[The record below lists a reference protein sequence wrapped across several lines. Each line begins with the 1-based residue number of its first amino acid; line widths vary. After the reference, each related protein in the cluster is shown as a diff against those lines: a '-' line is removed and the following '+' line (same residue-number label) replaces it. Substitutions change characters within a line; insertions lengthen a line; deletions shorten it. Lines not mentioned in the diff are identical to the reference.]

1 MQRFKS
7 HLSTVALTAA
17 CAFASGC
24 LSIDAG
30 DEEAGPN
37 PTASGTLTVAVAN
50 GEARYMLEREDGV
63 FVRLDLDSLT
73 ATATPGAE
81 PSIDWRTASGSP
93 VDVFGTE
100 GDDGTIVVDVM
111 RPAEG
116 IGELTSALVTTGTKR
131 VLALRVQ
138 FDGGQTL
145 GTEQDVRNTLAG
157 AATHLAGSSFGK
169 MQLEYDVAG
178 PFNIAFGK
186 CDDYNRWQNEAKA
199 AARNAGFDLG
209 AYQHFMIM
217 GKMDCG
223 YAGMGAQPGSATW
236 IAGLWPEVV
245 VHELGH
251 NFGLWHA
258 SSRTCR
264 SGGATV
270 TMSNECTFDEY
281 GDPFDPMGNG
291 GKQHFN
297 ANYKANLG
305 WIPSSQVMTAAS
317 DGTYT
322 LAPMTE
328 ASSGI
333 QLLRVKGPND
343 IMYQVEF
350 RQPAPTNVIDS
361 RNSSGRGVLIHAFFT
376 QARESGRAHLLDMV
390 PGGNFRDAPLAVGAS
405 HQLFGTNATLKL
417 LSVSPTGAAIQISGL
432 GGTGGTGDPGD
443 PGDPGDDGGTGSTG
457 QSLAVLHSGKC
468 MGVNAAS
475 LDNGAAVVQ
484 RPCTGASDQQWQ
496 IESIGGTTAVVK
508 NVNSG
513 KCLDVRG
520 SSRNNRANITQSDCD
535 GNKNSQKWNLI
546 DRGNGVV
553 SLRSVNSG
561 KCVDVSGAS
570 TADGASFIQYTCSSG
585 TNQRFR
591 RQ

>member
-7 HLSTVALTAA
+7 HLTTVALTAA
-17 CAFASGC
+17 CAFTSGC
-24 LSIDAG
+24 LSIDA
-30 DEEAGPN
+30 DEGAGPT

-50 GEARYMLEREDGV
+50 GEARYMLERGDGV
-63 FVRLDLDSLT
+63 FVRLNLDSMTDT
-73 ATATPGAE
+73 APPGE
-81 PSIDWRTASGSP
+81 ESSIDWRTASGSP

-100 GDDGTIVVDVM
+100 IDDGTIVVDTM

-131 VLALRVQ
+131 VLVLRVQ

-145 GTEQDVRNTLAG
+145 GTEQDVRNTMAG

-169 MQLEYDVAG
+169 MQLEYDLAG
-178 PFNIAFGK
+178 PFNITFGK
-186 CDDYNRWQNEAKA
+186 CDDYNRWQNEART
-199 AARNAGFDLG
+199 AARNAGFDLN
-209 AYQHFMIM
+209 AYQHYMIM

-223 YAGMGAQPGSATW
+223 YAGMGAQPGNATW

-264 SGGATV
+264 DGGATV
-270 TMSNECTFDEY
+270 TMSNDCTFDEY
-281 GDPFDPMGNG
+281 GDVFDPMGNG
-291 GKQHFN
+291 GKQHYN
-297 ANYKANLG
+297 ANYKVNLG
-305 WIPSSQVMTAAS
+305 WIPSSQAQTVTA

-328 ASSGI
+328 ASTGT
-333 QLLRVKGPND
+333 QLLRIKGPND
-343 IMYQVEF
+343 IMYQIEF
-350 RQPAPTNVIDS
+350 RQPAATNVVDS
-361 RNSSGRGVLIHAFFT
+361 RNLSTKGLLIHAFFT
-376 QARESGRAHLLDMV
+376 QSRESGRAHLLDMV
-390 PGGNFRDAPLAVGAS
+390 PGGNFRDAPLVVGAS
-405 HQLFGTNATLKL
+405 HQLFGTSATLKL
-417 LSVSPTGAAIQISGL
+417 LSVSTTGAQVQISGL
-432 GGTGGTGDPGD
+432 GGGTGDPGGN
-443 PGDPGDDGGTGSTG
+443 PGGDPGSNPGGTVG
-457 QSLAVLHSGKC
+457 QSLAALHSGKC
-468 MGVNAAS
+468 MSVTAAS
-475 LDNGAAVVQ
+475 LNNGATIIQ

-496 IESIGGTTAVVK
+496 VEILSGTTATVK

-513 KCLDVRG
+513 KCLDVQG
-520 SSRNNRANITQSDCD
+520 ASRNNGANITQSDC
-535 GNKNSQKWNLI
+535 NSSTNSQKWDLI

-561 KCVDVSGAS
+561 KCVDVYGVS
-570 TADGASFIQYTCSSG
+570 TADGARLAQYTCNNG
-585 TNQRFR
+585 TNQQFR

>member
-24 LSIDAG
+24 LSIDAV
-30 DEEAGPN
+30 DEGAGLT

-63 FVRLDLDSLT
+63 FVRLNLDTMT
-73 ATATPGAE
+73 ASADAE
-81 PSIDWRTASGSP
+81 SPIDWRTASGSP

-100 GDDGTIVVDVM
+100 TDDGTLVVDMM

-131 VLALRVQ
+131 VLVLRVQ

-145 GTEQDVRNTLAG
+145 GTEQDVRNTMDG

-169 MQLEYDVAG
+169 MQLQYDVAG

-186 CDDYNRWQNEAKA
+186 CDDYNRWQNEAKT
-199 AARNAGFDLG
+199 AARNAGFDLN
-209 AYQHFMIM
+209 AYQHYMIM

-264 SGGATV
+264 NGGTTV
-270 TMSNECTFDEY
+270 TMSNDCTFDEY
-281 GDPFDPMGNG
+281 GDVFDPMGNG

-305 WIPSSQVMTAAS
+305 WIPSSQVVTVTS

-328 ASSGI
+328 ASTGT

-343 IMYQVEF
+343 VMYHIEF
-350 RQPAPTNVIDS
+350 RQPAATNVIDS
-361 RNSSGRGVLIHAFFT
+361 RNISGRGVLVHAFFT
-376 QARESGRAHLLDMV
+376 QSRESGRAHLLDMV
-390 PGGNFRDAPLAVGAS
+390 PGGNFRDAPLVVNAS

-417 LSVSPTGAAIQISGL
+417 LSVSPTGAQVEISGL
-432 GGTGGTGDPGD
+432 GGTGGPVDPGD
-443 PGDPGDDGGTGSTG
+443 PVDPVDPGGTGG
-457 QSLAVLHSGKC
+457 QSLAALHSGKC
-468 MGVNAAS
+468 MSVSAAS
-475 LDNGAAVVQ
+475 LDNGATVVQ
-484 RPCTGASDQQWQ
+484 RPCTGASDQQWK
-496 IESIGGTTAVVK
+496 IETSGTTAAVK

-513 KCLDVRG
+513 KCLDVQG
-520 SSRNNRANITQSDCD
+520 SSRNNSANITQSDCD
-535 GNKNSQKWNLI
+535 GSKNSQKWSLI
-546 DRGNGVV
+546 DRGGGAI

-561 KCVDVSGAS
+561 KCVDVNGAS
-570 TADGASFIQYTCSSG
+570 TADNARFIQYTCSNG

-591 RQ
+591 QQ

>member
-1 MQRFKS
+1 MKRFKS
-7 HLSTVALTAA
+7 HLTTAALTAA
-17 CAFASGC
+17 CAFAPGC
-24 LSIDAG
+24 LILDAG
-30 DEEAGPN
+30 DEGAGPA

-63 FVRLDLDSLT
+63 FVRLDLGSMTDT
-73 ATATPGAE
+73 APGAE

-100 GDDGTIVVDVM
+100 TGDGTIMVATM

-116 IGELTSALVTTGTKR
+116 IGELTNALVTTGTKR
-131 VLALRVQ
+131 VLVLRVQ

-145 GTEQDVRNTLAG
+145 GTEQDVRNTMAG

-178 PFNIAFGK
+178 PFNISFGK
-186 CDDYNRWQNEAKA
+186 CDDYNRWQNEART
-199 AARNAGFDLG
+199 AARNAGFDLN
-209 AYQHFMIM
+209 AYQHYMIM

-223 YAGMGAQPGSATW
+223 YAGMGAQPGNATW

-264 SGGATV
+264 NAGATV
-270 TMSNECTFDEY
+270 TMSNDCTFDEY

-297 ANYKANLG
+297 ANYKVNLG
-305 WIPSSQVMTAAS
+305 WIPSSQAQTVTA

-328 ASSGI
+328 ASTGT

-343 IMYQVEF
+343 VMYQIEF
-350 RQPAPTNVIDS
+350 RQPAATNVVDS
-361 RNSSGRGVLIHAFFT
+361 RNLSTKGVLIHAFFT
-376 QARESGRAHLLDMV
+376 QSRESGRAHLLDMI
-390 PGGNFRDAPLAVGAS
+390 PGGNFRDSPLAVGAS

-417 LSVSPTGAAIQISGL
+417 LSVSATGAQVQISGL
-432 GGTGGTGDPGD
+432 GGGTTDPGGGTGGGDPGGGTGGTA
-443 PGDPGDDGGTGSTG
+443 G
-457 QSLAVLHSGKC
+457 QSLAALHSGKC
-468 MGVNAAS
+468 MSVNAAS
-475 LDNGAAVVQ
+475 LDNGATVVQ
-484 RPCTGASDQQWQ
+484 RPCTGAGDQQWQ
-496 IESIGGTTAVVK
+496 VEIISGTTATVK

-513 KCLDVRG
+513 KCLDVQG
-520 SSRNNRANITQSDCD
+520 SSRNNGANITQADCNS
-535 GNKNSQKWNLI
+535 GRNSQKWDLI
-546 DRGNGVV
+546 DRGNGAV
-553 SLRSVNSG
+553 SLRSVNSA
-561 KCVDVSGAS
+561 KCVDVYSAS
-570 TADGASFIQYTCSSG
+570 TADGARIAQYTCNNG
-585 TNQRFR
+585 TNQQFR

>member
-1 MQRFKS
+1 MKRFKS
-7 HLSTVALTAA
+7 HLTTAALTAA
-17 CAFASGC
+17 CAFAPGC
-24 LSIDAG
+24 LILDAG
-30 DEEAGPN
+30 DEGAGPA

-63 FVRLDLDSLT
+63 FVRLDLGSMTDT
-73 ATATPGAE
+73 APGAE

-100 GDDGTIVVDVM
+100 TGDGTIMVATM

-116 IGELTSALVTTGTKR
+116 IGELTNALVTTGTKR
-131 VLALRVQ
+131 VLVLRVQ

-145 GTEQDVRNTLAG
+145 GTEQDVRNTMAG

-178 PFNIAFGK
+178 PFNISFGK
-186 CDDYNRWQNEAKA
+186 CDDYNRWQNEART
-199 AARNAGFDLG
+199 AARNAGFDLN
-209 AYQHFMIM
+209 AYQHYMIM

-223 YAGMGAQPGSATW
+223 YAGMGAQPGNATW

-264 SGGATV
+264 NAGATV
-270 TMSNECTFDEY
+270 TMSNDCTFDEY

-297 ANYKANLG
+297 ANYKVNLG
-305 WIPSSQVMTAAS
+305 WIPSSQAQTVTA

-328 ASSGI
+328 ASTGT

-343 IMYQVEF
+343 VMYQIEF
-350 RQPAPTNVIDS
+350 RQPAATNVVDS
-361 RNSSGRGVLIHAFFT
+361 RNLSTKGVLIHAFFT
-376 QARESGRAHLLDMV
+376 QSRESGRAHLLDMI
-390 PGGNFRDAPLAVGAS
+390 PGGNFRDSPLAVGAS

-417 LSVSPTGAAIQISGL
+417 LSVSATGAQVQISGL
-432 GGTGGTGDPGD
+432 GGGTTDPGGGTGGGDPGGGTGGT
-443 PGDPGDDGGTGSTG
+443 TG
-457 QSLAVLHSGKC
+457 QSLAALHSGKC
-468 MGVNAAS
+468 MSVNAAS
-475 LDNGAAVVQ
+475 LDNGATVVQ
-484 RPCTGASDQQWQ
+484 RPCTGAGDQQWQ
-496 IESIGGTTAVVK
+496 VEILSGTTATVK

-513 KCLDVRG
+513 KCLDVQG
-520 SSRNNRANITQSDCD
+520 ASRNNGANITQADCNS
-535 GNKNSQKWNLI
+535 GRNSQKWDLI
-546 DRGNGVV
+546 DRGNGAV
-553 SLRSVNSG
+553 SLRSVNSA
-561 KCVDVSGAS
+561 KCVDVYSAS
-570 TADGASFIQYTCSSG
+570 TADGARIAQYTCNNG
-585 TNQRFR
+585 TNQQFR

>member
-7 HLSTVALTAA
+7 RLTTVALTAA

-30 DEEAGPN
+30 DEGAGPP

-50 GEARYMLEREDGV
+50 GEARYMLEREDGE
-63 FVRLDLDSLT
+63 FVRLNLDSMT
-73 ATATPGAE
+73 EAPQGAE
-81 PSIDWRTASGSP
+81 APIDWRTASGSP

-100 GDDGTIVVDVM
+100 ADDGTIIVDAI

-116 IGELTSALVTTGTKR
+116 IGELTSALVTTGAKR
-131 VLALRVQ
+131 VLVLRVQ

-145 GTEQDVRNTLAG
+145 GTEQDVRNTMDG

-169 MQLEYDVAG
+169 MQLQYDVAG

-199 AARNAGFDLG
+199 AARNAGFDLN
-209 AYQHFMIM
+209 AYQHYMIM
-217 GKMDCG
+217 GKLDCG

-264 SGGATV
+264 SNGATV
-270 TMSNECTFDEY
+270 TMSNDCTFDEY
-281 GDPFDPMGNG
+281 GDVFDPMGNG

-297 ANYKANLG
+297 ANYKVNLG
-305 WIPSSQVMTAAS
+305 WIPSTQAVTATA

-328 ASSGI
+328 ASSGT

-343 IMYQVEF
+343 IMYQIEF
-350 RQPAPTNVIDS
+350 RQPAATNVVDS
-361 RNSSGRGVLIHAFFT
+361 RNLSTKGVLIHAFFT
-376 QARESGRAHLLDMV
+376 QSRESGRAHLLDMV
-390 PGGNFRDAPLAVGAS
+390 PGGNFRDAPLVVGAS
-405 HQLFGTNATLKL
+405 HQLFGTNATVKV
-417 LSVSPTGAAIQISGL
+417 LSVSATGAQVQISGL
-432 GGTGGTGDPGD
+432 GGTGGDT
-443 PGDPGDDGGTGSTG
+443 GGTGGDTGGTGGTGG
-457 QSLAVLHSGKC
+457 QSLAAVHSGKC
-468 MGVNAAS
+468 MSVNAAS
-475 LDNGAAVVQ
+475 QDNGATIIQ
-484 RPCTGASDQQWQ
+484 RPCTGASDQQWK
-496 IESIGGTTAVVK
+496 IETISGATATVK

-513 KCLDVRG
+513 KCLDVQG
-520 SSRNNRANITQSDCD
+520 ASLNNSANITQADC
-535 GNKNSQKWNLI
+535 NSSRNSQKWEII
-546 DRGNGVV
+546 DRGDAVI

-561 KCVDVSGAS
+561 KCVDVNGVS
-570 TADGASFIQYTCSSG
+570 TADNARYIQYTCSTG